1 MGLQGRTE
9 LRLILIRWHDEAYA
23 MKLVHSVGQSSKFFH
38 QPFGQIDNSV
48 MSLLE
53 ASECRMGGTVT
64 NDISKQLLPLV
75 KAQDQQ
81 ARTSSQQKLGLKP
94 NYWKMWWKV
103 GPGWWTYQS
112 GTNGQLGKVIGIRL
126 PFHNQPATSE
136 ITVE

>member
-53 ASECRMGGTVT
+53 ASECHMGDSLSD
-64 NDISKQLLPLV
+64 DISRHLFPLV

-81 ARTSSQQKLGLKP
+81 ARASSQGKLGLKP
-94 NYWKMWWKV
+94 KYWKMWWKL
-103 GPGWWTYQS
+103 GSGWWFYQA
-112 GTNGQLGKVIGIRL
+112 GKVVSIRL
-126 PFHNQPATSE
+126 PLNNRPHPKYQSSK
-136 ITVE
+136 